1 MATLIDKNGV
11 ECQATD
17 ANVEKLLEMG
27 FRHPETHQAAEADE
41 APADEAPA
49 KEAPKKT
56 QAKKTTPAPK
66 AAPAPW
72 RMRLVRSLASKR
84 TN

>member
-27 FRHPETHQAAEADE
+27 FRRAESHQAAEAE
-41 APADEAPA
+41 APV

-56 QAKKTTPAPK
+56 PAKKTAPAPK
-66 AAPAPW
+66 ATPAP
-72 RMRLVRSLASKR
+72 VADVDDEAGPFAGIEED
-84 TN
+84 